1 MNSDYDKFP
10 AKIYSKTVLEPDFE
24 IYKSYFYE
32 NLFDINISHAIMLFE
47 QKILNKKETQVIP
60 IGVIHFISPI
70 NPKIIHEIG
79 SPNVIDHQSLA
90 WRFFIA
96 RYLDLNLINR

>member
-47 QKILNKKETQVIP
+47 QKILNKKETSKILSSLFL
-60 IGVIHFISPI
+60 IHSNKSILNKNYDGTF
-70 NPKIIHEIG
+70 E
-79 SPNVIDHQSLA
+79 DL
-90 WRFFIA
+90 FF
-96 RYLDLNLINR
+96 LVEQ